1 MNELC
6 FPTKFTSWIMQC
18 VKTVFYS
25 IVINREPNTPFKAAK
40 RLRQGNPISLHL
52 FAATMENL
60 SRLLSTLKDN
70 RQFSYHPRCAKLG
83 VSHLCFADDQL
94 YLLERD
100 LQSITTLL
108 SYFDI
113 FAQASS
119 LKANKDKISIYFGGI
134 SSEEQEDIVH
144 RSGLALG

>member
-1 MNELC
+1 MEWVYLDQVMNELC
-6 FPTKFTSWIMQC
+6 FLTKFTSWIMQC

-83 VSHLCFADDQL
+83 VSHLCFADDR
-94 YLLERD
+94 LLFAREG
-100 LQSITTLL
+100 STIYNHITELL
-108 SYFDI
+108 
-113 FAQASS
+113 
-119 LKANKDKISIYFGGI
+119 
-134 SSEEQEDIVH
+134 
-144 RSGLALG
+144 